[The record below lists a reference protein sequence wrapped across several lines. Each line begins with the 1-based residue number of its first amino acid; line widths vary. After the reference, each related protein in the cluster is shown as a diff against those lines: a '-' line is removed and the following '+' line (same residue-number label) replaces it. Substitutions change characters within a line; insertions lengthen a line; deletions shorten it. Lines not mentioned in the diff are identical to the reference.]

1 MKKNKKK
8 NLQEVAYLREINKE
22 KITINEKLNNT
33 LTELVRNGENLEN
46 YEIWANKKCEIF
58 IQPVFII
65 EKYAKDLEK
74 EGFAADTAYVIV
86 KKEPE
91 AGEIK
96 NETN

>member
-1 MKKNKKK
+1 MNKKQK
-8 NLQEVAYLREINKE
+8 NAQEVAYLRMINQE
-22 KITINEKLNNT
+22 KIKINEKLNNT

-65 EKYAKDLEK
+65 EKYAKDFKK
-74 EGFAADTAYVIV
+74 EGFTADTAYVIV
-86 KKEPE
+86 KKDPE